1 MKILMVAAFPPP
13 ICGQSLA
20 AQLLKTGL
28 TQSPIEVIPL
38 DLSEPLGG
46 DPFFKRIKDLIQ
58 LEGRLLWHCVVEKD
72 KILYLQLGHGRAALL
87 RDLVFLATSSLTKTP
102 SVVHVHG
109 SGFRTAFDRLPP
121 VLRTLERKCLSR
133 VGAAVV
139 LSESLK
145 SMFSGIV
152 DDARVFAV
160 DNGIDPEFV
169 AMTSHPARTRND
181 DALHILYLSNFLTAK
196 GFDTL
201 LETARLSQMRKKN
214 WIFDFVGARIPGE
227 SVDIDH
233 YIQTHQLNN
242 VRVSDVV
249 TGERKHETYQNADL
263 FVLPSLYEGQPLCLL
278 EALFES
284 LPIITTR
291 VGGIPEIFSDETC
304 VRYIDTGNAEQIY
317 QSICELENADVRETM
332 KHAARNLALSR
343 FTPQAHIDRMIH
355 ILKHAFETTYKK
367 KS

>member
-28 TQSPIEVIPL
+28 TQSHVEVVPL

-46 DPFFKRIKDLIQ
+46 DPFFKRLRDLIL
-58 LEGRLLWHCVVEKD
+58 LEGRLFLQCIVEKD
-72 KILYLQLGHGRAALL
+72 KILYLQLGHGRTALM

-109 SGFRTAFDRLPP
+109 SGFRTAFDRLPF
-121 VLRTLERKCLSR
+121 VLRYLERKCLSH
-133 VGAAVV
+133 VSAAVV

-145 SMFSGIV
+145 SMFSEIV
-152 DDARVFAV
+152 DDSRIFAV

-169 AMTSHPARTRND
+169 SMTSHPSRTRQD

-201 LETARLSQMRKKN
+201 LETARLSQMRGKN
-214 WIFDFVGARIPGE
+214 WIFDFVGARVPGE
-227 SVDIDH
+227 RVDIDQ
-233 YIQTHQLNN
+233 YIQTYQLKN

-249 TGERKHETYQNADL
+249 TGERKHEAYQNADI

-304 VRYIDTGNAEQIY
+304 VRYIDTGNEEQLY
-317 QSICELENADVRETM
+317 HSICELEDPALREKM
-332 KHAARNLALSR
+332 KHAARHLALSR
-343 FTPQAHIDRMIH
+343 FTPQAHIDRMIS
-355 ILKHAFETTYKK
+355 ILKQAFEATNRKK
-367 KS
+367 